1 MVIDKSINK
10 VCMNLSKTNITLAIQ
25 YVILIILAIS
35 MLLPMLVMVSTSL
48 KNEKEAL
55 KTELDLVPKEPTINN
70 YAKVWKQ
77 VKMGRAFI
85 NSLIVSF
92 AITFGQ
98 LLTCSMAAYAF
109 ARLNFPGRDKIFFAY
124 IATMMIPAA
133 VIMIPVFILTNEI
146 PNFLNR
152 LLSPEN
158 KIFSASLYYKGEIF
172 LGRLTGINSY
182 FALITQSLFSAWG
195 TFMLR
200 QFFMSIP
207 KELEDAARID
217 GCGLLKIYWN
227 VILPLSKPAMATLGI
242 FVFMGSWKN
251 FMWPLIVSTRQEM
264 MTLPVVLQL
273 LQGEI
278 TTDWEVLMAGMV
290 IALIPTLIIFMFGQR
305 YFIKG
310 IQMGALKG

>member
-1 MVIDKSINK
+1 MIKKLNRQRIV
-10 VCMNLSKTNITLAIQ
+10 LLAQ
-25 YVILIILAIS
+25 YILLIILAIS
-35 MLLPMLVMVSTSL
+35 MILPLLVMVSTSM

-55 KTELDLVPKEPTINN
+55 KSELDLIPDEPTFGN
-70 YAKVWKQ
+70 YSRVWQ
-77 VKMGRAFI
+77 EIEMGRAFI
-85 NSLIVSF
+85 NSIFVSI
-92 AITFGQ
+92 AITLGQ
-98 LLTCSMAAYAF
+98 LLTCSLAAYAF
-109 ARLNFPGRDKIFFAY
+109 ARLNFPGRDKLFFAY
-124 IATMMIPAA
+124 ISTMMIPAA

-146 PNFLNR
+146 PNVLNI
-152 LLSPEN
+152 
-158 KIFSASLYYKGEIF
+158 IFSPMNKVFSMDLYFKGQVY

-182 FALITQSLFSAWG
+182 FALISQSLFSAWG

-200 QFFMSIP
+200 QFYLGIP

-217 GCGLLKIYWN
+217 GCGLWRIYWN

-290 IALIPTLIIFMFGQR
+290 IALIPTLIIFMLGQR